1 MKRKD
6 KMIKIDDRIKVAEKE
21 LQEDFLKAEEVALSN
36 QNKVLN
42 AFINNNISSTHF
54 SGSTGYGYDDLGR
67 SKLYKVFADSFGA
80 EDGIVSQS
88 ILCGSH
94 AITEVLFGLLRPNDI
109 MLSITGKPYDTLD
122 ETIFG
127 LDDIDNG
134 SLKDFG
140 VIYKEIKLL
149 QDDFNDES
157 IMEELKT
164 ITPKIIYIQ
173 RSCGYLYRKA
183 ISINKL
189 ERIINKIR
197 TINQNSII
205 VVDNCYCE
213 FVEER
218 EPTEVG
224 ADIAVGSLIKNPG
237 GGYVSNGGYIVGK
250 KKYIDMIACR
260 FTSPS
265 LKTEV
270 GSFEGGY
277 RLMFQGLFVAPH
289 VVLQAKKGS
298 MLIGKVMHNLGY
310 KTIDMSND
318 MADIVRS
325 IVFEDKQDL
334 INFCASIQHMSPVDS
349 YVKPIP
355 SAMAGYDCEVVMAAG
370 CFVQGSTI
378 ELSCDSPLKKPYVL
392 YVQGGLTYEHVKLA
406 LNDYLSGR

>member
-1 MKRKD
+1 
-6 KMIKIDDRIKVAEKE
+6 MIKIDEKIKIAEKE
-21 LQEDFLKAEEVALSN
+21 LQKDFLIAEEVALSN
-36 QNKVLN
+36 QNKVLS
-42 AFINNNISSTHF
+42 AFIKNNISATHF

-67 SKLYKVFADSFGA
+67 EKLCKVFADSFGA

-127 LDDIDNG
+127 IENVDNG

-140 VIYKEIKLL
+140 VIYQEITLL
-149 QDDFNDES
+149 KDDFDDEK
-157 IMEELKT
+157 IIETLKN

-197 TINQNSII
+197 TVNQKSVI

-213 FVEER
+213 FVEDK
-218 EPTEVG
+218 EPTEIG
-224 ADIAVGSLIKNPG
+224 ADVAVGSLIKNPG
-237 GGYVSNGGYIVGK
+237 GGYASNGGYIVGK
-250 KKYIDMIACR
+250 KKYIDMIASR

-277 RLMFQGLFVAPH
+277 RLIFQGLFVAPH

-298 MLIGKVMHNLGY
+298 MLIGKVMQNIGY
-310 KTIDMSND
+310 KTIDTTNNMS
-318 MADIVRS
+318 DIVRS
-325 IVFEDKQDL
+325 IIFDDKQDL
-334 INFCASIQHMSPVDS
+334 INFCTAVQKMSPVDS
-349 YVKPIP
+349 YVTPIP
-355 SAMAGYDCEVVMAAG
+355 SIMAGYDCEVVMAAG

-378 ELSCDSPLKKPYVL
+378 ELSCDSPLKKPYIL

-406 LNDYLSGR
+406 LNKYLESRE